1 VELSAAQTV
10 RLREFAERTRTNLV
24 FIERHVRDHPATAE
38 VYEVTQMLNSLL
50 WLVVAADEW
59 LVIDEMVSL
68 EKLRHEGFPT
78 LRFTGKR
85 PPTDLKS
92 LTSFLRN
99 AVSHVNLDFVSDMG
113 QITEVRLWNHQHGK
127 LTEPHTADLVVSVA
141 ELRKL
146 AELLPMRYGL
156 LEPTTETLK
165 LRPERL

>member
-1 VELSAAQTV
+1 VELSAAQAD
-10 RLREFAERTRTNLV
+10 RLREFAERTRTNLM
-24 FIERHVRDHPATAE
+24 FIERHVRDNPASPE
-38 VYEVTQMLNSLL
+38 VYEVTQLLNSLL

-59 LVIDEMVSL
+59 LVIDDTVSL
-68 EKLRHEGFPT
+68 ETLRHEGFPR
-78 LRFTGKR
+78 LRLTGKK
-85 PPTDLKS
+85 PPTDLKT

-99 AVSHVNLDFVSDMG
+99 AVSHVNLDFVGEMG

-141 ELRKL
+141 ELRRL

-156 LEPTTETLK
+156 LEPTMGTLK